1 MFLAATLNQLR
12 MEHPGIRV
20 IMGADINDMNLN
32 MLLNLDPSLKL
43 IVHGFTN
50 KNGDKTLDVI
60 LTECYNLL

>member
-1 MFLAATLNQLR
+1 
-12 MEHPGIRV
+12 
-20 IMGADINDMNLN
+20 MGADINDMNLN